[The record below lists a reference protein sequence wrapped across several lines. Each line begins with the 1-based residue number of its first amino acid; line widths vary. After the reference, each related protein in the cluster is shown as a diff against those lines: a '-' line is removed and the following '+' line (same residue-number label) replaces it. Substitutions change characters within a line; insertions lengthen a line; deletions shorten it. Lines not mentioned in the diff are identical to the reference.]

1 MIGGSPAPGD
11 GPLNLDWITPE
22 LAVAGEL
29 PQTAWPG
36 LAAVGVHA
44 VVDLR
49 AEAADD
55 PSALAAAGIAFLHLP
70 TPDHYAVAQAD
81 LDRGVAFVRAAG
93 GRAVVHCRE
102 GVGRSALLA
111 LCVLADGGR
120 APLDALSLAKDGRWQ
135 VSPSPAQYE
144 AWATWLRARGVAPP
158 TFEAF
163 AAVAYR
169 HLAA

>member
-1 MIGGSPAPGD
+1 M
-11 GPLNLDWITPE
+11 
-22 LAVAGEL
+22 AGEL
-29 PQTAWPG
+29 PQTAWPE
-36 LAAVGVHA
+36 LAAAGVRA

-55 PSALAAAGIAFLHLP
+55 PRALAAAGIAFLHLP
-70 TPDHYAVAQAD
+70 TPDHHAVAPAD
-81 LDRGVAFVRAAG
+81 LDHGVAFVRAAK
-93 GRAVVHCRE
+93 GRALVHCRE

-111 LCVLADGGR
+111 VCVLVDGGR
-120 APLDALSLAKDGRWQ
+120 APMDALSLAKDRRWQ

-144 AWATWLRARGVAPP
+144 AWAAWLRERALAAP

-169 HLAA
+169 HLPT